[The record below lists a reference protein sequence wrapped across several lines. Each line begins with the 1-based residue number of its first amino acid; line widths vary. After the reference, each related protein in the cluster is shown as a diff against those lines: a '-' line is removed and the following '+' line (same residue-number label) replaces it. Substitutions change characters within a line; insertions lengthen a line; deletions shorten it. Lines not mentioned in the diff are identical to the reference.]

1 MEFEKGFFRVH
12 HRLLATDICRT
23 VLNYCL
29 VFLAIMCTPAAYPYS
44 RSSSRRYK
52 TTSRIVIV
60 SMSVLLFVQNYYT
73 GPCTCVRDALVS
85 QISNGTF
92 ASFTTFSQEASV
104 APIWLRQSTL
114 WTSWSQRTRRG
125 RGI

>member
-29 VFLAIMCTPAAYPYS
+29 VFLAIMCTPAA
-44 RSSSRRYK
+44 YK